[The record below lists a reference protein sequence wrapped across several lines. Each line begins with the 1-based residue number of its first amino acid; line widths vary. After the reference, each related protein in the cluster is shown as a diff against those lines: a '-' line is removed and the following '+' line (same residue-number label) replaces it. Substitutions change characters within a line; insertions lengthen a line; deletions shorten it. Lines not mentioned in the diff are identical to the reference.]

1 MKRADTFDQA
11 AQDLM
16 RAYYADEFEA
26 ALEIA
31 ENATADFPEKAEHTL
46 IWQISLLSKL
56 KCTAETLQLLAASLE
71 EGFWWPKDYFEDD
84 DLDAARELPEF
95 RQLVEASHQ
104 RQLQAMKK
112 EASPQRFVV
121 EPVEGSEKPYPVLLA
136 LHGRGHNGQ
145 NELDFWQETSQL
157 GWLVVSLQ
165 SSQIYT
171 MTGFSW
177 DDLGKSEQEV
187 LEHFEAICQ
196 TYEID
201 RQRVVLGGYSQGSGM
216 AIYMAL
222 HEKIAAAGFIGV
234 ATSSSEVEPIA
245 ERAAQNKFARGY
257 FIVGEKDHT
266 LERADEI
273 RAVLTEAGL
282 ELGDECYPELG
293 HEFPPDYKKSLQSA
307 LEFIIEE

>member
-1 MKRADTFDQA
+1 MQ
-11 AQDLM
+11 
-16 RAYYADEFEA
+16 AYYADDFEA

-31 ENATADFPEKAEHTL
+31 ENASADFPEKAEHTL

-56 KCTAETLQLLAASLE
+56 ERTAESLQLLAASLE
-71 EGFWWPKDYFEDD
+71 EGFWWPKDFFEDE
-84 DLDAARELPEF
+84 DLDAVRELPEF
-95 RQLVEASHQ
+95 QGLVEASHG
-104 RQLQAMKK
+104 RQLLAMEK

-121 EPVEGSEKPYPVLLA
+121 EPVNGSEKPYPVLLT

-145 NELDFWQETSQL
+145 DELDFWQETSQL

-165 SSQIYT
+165 SSQIFT
-171 MTGFSW
+171 MTGYSW
-177 DDLGKSEQEV
+177 DDLEKAEGEV

-196 TYEID
+196 EYEID

-216 AIYMAL
+216 AIYL
-222 HEKIAAAGFIGV
+222 SFHEKIAAAGFIGIGTW
-234 ATSSSEVEPIA
+234 APEVEPIA
-245 ERAAQNKFARGY
+245 ERALQNKSTRGY

-273 RAVLTEAGL
+273 CAVLTEAGL
-282 ELGDECYPELG
+282 ELGEERYPDLG
-293 HEFPPDYKKSLQSA
+293 HEFPPDYKKSLRQA